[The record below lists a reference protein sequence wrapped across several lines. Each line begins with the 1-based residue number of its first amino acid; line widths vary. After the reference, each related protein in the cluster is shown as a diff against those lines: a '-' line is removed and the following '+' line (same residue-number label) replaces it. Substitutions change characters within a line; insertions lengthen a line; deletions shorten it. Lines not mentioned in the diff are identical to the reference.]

1 MSWTDERV
9 ELLKKLWA
17 EGQSASQIA
26 KELGGVTRNAV
37 IGKVHRLGLS
47 NRGNG
52 STGDPPATAPASA
65 DPANGDGAASAA
77 PANPAAGTGADDEVD
92 PVSGGAAGADIANDI
107 GAAGSGASAA
117 RTDADRPRA
126 EAVAPTRAAR
136 GDEDAPSAEVVD
148 LAAAKASRGA
158 GVDAAP
164 AAAAPAA
171 HPGTDTDSA
180 PAASGPSDPGTDQ
193 AGDDSLDD
201 AEDLSSGPGAF
212 ARRRIVPAGQ
222 PLPPQ
227 PSANE
232 VSPEALATVREV
244 EKSARRLTLLE
255 LTERTCKWPVGDPAT
270 EDFWF
275 CGLPV
280 QPGKP
285 YCEAHVSVAFQPM
298 SNRRDRRR

>member
-9 ELLKKLWA
+9 ELLKKMWG

-47 NRGNG
+47 NRT
-52 STGDPPATAPASA
+52 TGGAKAAAEPKEKPAPKPAPKPKAQPKTEPARPPAP
-65 DPANGDGAASAA
+65 
-77 PANPAAGTGADDEVD
+77 E
-92 PVSGGAAGADIANDI
+92 
-107 GAAGSGASAA
+107 
-117 RTDADRPRA
+117 
-126 EAVAPTRAAR
+126 
-136 GDEDAPSAEVVD
+136 
-148 LAAAKASRGA
+148 
-158 GVDAAP
+158 P

-171 HPGTDTDSA
+171 STAEAKPSV
-180 PAASGPSDPGTDQ
+180 PARKQ
-193 AGDDSLDD
+193 
-201 AEDLSSGPGAF
+201 
-212 ARRRIVPAGQ
+212 IIPAGQ

-232 VSPEALATVREV
+232 ISPEALAKVNEI
-244 EKSARRLTLLE
+244 EKKAKRLTLME

-280 QPGKP
+280 QQGKP
-285 YCEAHVSVAFQPM
+285 YCDAHVGVAFQPM
-298 SNRRDRRR
+298 SSRRERKR